1 MNRAGPAYFSREE
14 GVCGQSFQKDLVK
27 TTEHRVF
34 AELFE
39 RRNPIAPDQD
49 MSERAIAHHVG
60 QIASMVARGEPIAFV
75 LPAFPGKSPNRR
87 KTLSH
92 LPDLAERLALQ
103 ELSQMC
109 EAIGGIHAPGAV
121 VHVCSDG
128 YVFSDLVHIPDAHVC
143 EYTDELE
150 SWSGE
155 LYPGRFAYFD
165 LKDAYP
171 AQPDLDRM
179 REMLTEEYGD
189 PVEALSAEVK
199 ADPAAN
205 AMYRGITRFLYED
218 YKGMSAFAELSNTA
232 IQKKA
237 RATAY
242 RVIQRSNAWSA
253 LLAKRY
259 PRAVRLSIHPQ
270 GPDSTKFG
278 IKLVPCLDI
287 WRTPWHS
294 VAVKRDG
301 QVYLERRAD
310 VEAGA
315 CRLMFRNGRPC
326 HFIDF

>member
-1 MNRAGPAYFSREE
+1 MDRAGPAYFSRQE
-14 GVCGQSFQKDLVK
+14 GVCGQSFNTDKAG
-27 TTEHRVF
+27 TTEQQIF
-34 AELFE
+34 AELFT
-39 RRNPIAPDQD
+39 RRNQIDPEQD
-49 MSERAIAHHVG
+49 LSERAIAHHHG
-60 QIASMVARGEPIAFV
+60 QIASMVARDEPIVFV

-87 KTLSH
+87 KTLSY

-103 ELSQMC
+103 ELSEMC
-109 EAIGGIHAPGAV
+109 EAIGRIYAPGAV

-128 YVFSDLVHIPDAHVC
+128 YVFSDLVHIPDAHVR

-155 LYPGRFAYFD
+155 LYPHRFVYFD

-171 AQPDLDRM
+171 GLPDLDRM
-179 REMLTEEYGD
+179 RAVLTQEYGE
-189 PVEALSAEVK
+189 PVEALSVQVK

-218 YKGMSAFAELSNTA
+218 YKGMSAFADLSNTA

-242 RVIQRSNAWSA
+242 RVIQRSNAWSS

-270 GPDSTKFG
+270 GADSTKFG
-278 IKLVPCLDI
+278 IRLVPCLDI

-301 QVYLERRAD
+301 QVFLERRAD

-315 CRLMFRNGRPC
+315 CRLMFRDGRPC